1 MAKKRKGKFPKRVA
15 GVKIP
20 KRVRK
25 GPVADFLSSHAG
37 QIAVAEA
44 LALAAGAFAAKRD
57 HEDGEGLGALRRP
70 IEQLKATG
78 GRAAGTVSDGSDRI
92 ARALR
97 EAAQTFRRVM
107 NEDTPEAYRTPQDDD
122 SALEAGAPLTSVDDV
137 SAMPAKKKRAPE
149 SSVSDAK
156 NIPH

>member
-57 HEDGEGLGALRRP
+57 HEDGDGLGALRRP
-70 IEQLKATG
+70 LEQLKAAS

-107 NEDTPEAYRTPQDDD
+107 NEDSPEAYRAPLPDD

-137 SAMPAKKKRAPE
+137 SMPAKKKRAPE